1 MKRIRDPK
9 DRRKAVI
16 QPLSYCIP
24 EIGQLYALLRQVI
37 NRLRARYGDE
47 EQALLLS
54 FSTRVNRIFEEE
66 TLKLRGN
73 R

>member
-1 MKRIRDPK
+1 M
-9 DRRKAVI
+9 AVI
-16 QPLSYCIP
+16 QPLPHCIP
-24 EIGQLYALLRQVI
+24 EIGQLYASLGQAI